1 MQSRKWDEEDR
12 NNADHELGVWRT
24 GNNVDQ
30 EIQEKKKLSGGGG
43 NRKNGTVDK
52 ETSARVLKATASR

>member
-24 GNNVDQ
+24 ENNVNQ
-30 EIQEKKKLSGGGG
+30 ELQEKK
-43 NRKNGTVDK
+43 
-52 ETSARVLKATASR
+52 